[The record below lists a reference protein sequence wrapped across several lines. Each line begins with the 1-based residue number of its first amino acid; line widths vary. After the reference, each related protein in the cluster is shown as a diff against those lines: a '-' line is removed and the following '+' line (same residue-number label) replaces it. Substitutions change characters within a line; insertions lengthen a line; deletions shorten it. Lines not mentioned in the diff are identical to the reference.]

1 MFGFFGKKGKKVV
14 GFGVSKT
21 KDRFFE
27 SDYYSRKAFD
37 ADRRHMKRDRT
48 DVYDIYAD
56 GTTSDGYS
64 DTGKRRVQK

>member
-1 MFGFFGKKGKKVV
+1 MFGRKKGNRVV

-27 SDYYSRKAFD
+27 SDYYSRRAFE
-37 ADRRHMKRDRT
+37 ADRHHMKRDRS

-56 GTTSDGYS
+56 GTTSEQYRE
-64 DTGKRRVQK
+64 TNGKRRVQK